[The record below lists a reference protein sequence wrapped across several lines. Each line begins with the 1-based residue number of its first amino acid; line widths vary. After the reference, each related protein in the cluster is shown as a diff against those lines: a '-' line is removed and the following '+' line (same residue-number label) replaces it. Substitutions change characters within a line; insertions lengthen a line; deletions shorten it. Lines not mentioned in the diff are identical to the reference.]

1 MAAGAVRGARP
12 DVLLDVAV
20 DEHRLACLCG
30 RPATQRAHLGDQ
42 LARFGNAALLNVF
55 AARLARVADRVDRL
69 AEAGQGGALIMRRV
83 RQRSRVLDVAVVLVA
98 SLAGLSTCGAAL
110 TLFYGALRERAA
122 SDVLFALFAGALVLT
137 LLAILMFACEMMLSD
152 QAVREQS
159 AK

>member
-42 LARFGNAALLNVF
+42 LARFGSAALLNVF

-69 AEAGQGGALIMRRV
+69 AEAGQGGALIMRRL
-83 RQRSRVLDVAVVLVA
+83 RQRSRVLDVAVVLA

-137 LLAILMFACEMMLSD
+137 MLAILMFVCEMMLSD

>member
-30 RPATQRAHLGDQ
+30 RPAIQRAHLGDQ

-69 AEAGQGGALIMRRV
+69 AEAGQGGALIMRRL
-83 RQRSRVLDVAVVLVA
+83 RQRSRVLDVAVVLA

-122 SDVLFALFAGALVLT
+122 SDKLFALFAGALVLT
-137 LLAILMFACEMMLSD
+137 MFAILMFACEMMLSD

>member
-1 MAAGAVRGARP
+1 
-12 DVLLDVAV
+12 
-20 DEHRLACLCG
+20 
-30 RPATQRAHLGDQ
+30 
-42 LARFGNAALLNVF
+42 
-55 AARLARVADRVDRL
+55 
-69 AEAGQGGALIMRRV
+69 MRRL
-83 RQRSRVLDVAVVLVA
+83 RQRSRVLDVAVVLA

-137 LLAILMFACEMMLSD
+137 MLAILMFACEMMLSD

>member
-1 MAAGAVRGARP
+1 VAAGAVRGARP

-30 RPATQRAHLGDQ
+30 RPAIQRAHLGDQ
-42 LARFGNAALLNVF
+42 LARFGSAALLNVF

-69 AEAGQGGALIMRRV
+69 AEAGQGGALIMRRL
-83 RQRSRVLDVAVVLVA
+83 RQRSRVLDVAVVLA

-137 LLAILMFACEMMLSD
+137 MFAILMFACEMMLSD

>member
-1 MAAGAVRGARP
+1 VAAGAVRGARP

-69 AEAGQGGALIMRRV
+69 AEAGQGGALIMRRL
-83 RQRSRVLDVAVVLVA
+83 RQRSRVLDVAVVLA

-137 LLAILMFACEMMLSD
+137 MLAILMFACEMMLSD

>member
-69 AEAGQGGALIMRRV
+69 AEAGQGGALIMRRL
-83 RQRSRVLDVAVVLVA
+83 RQRSRVLDVAVVLA

>member
-42 LARFGNAALLNVF
+42 LARFGSAALLNVF

-69 AEAGQGGALIMRRV
+69 AEAGQGGALIMRRL
-83 RQRSRVLDVAVVLVA
+83 RQRSRVLDVAVVLA

>member
-69 AEAGQGGALIMRRV
+69 AEAGQGGALIMRRL
-83 RQRSRVLDVAVVLVA
+83 RQRSRVLDVAVVLA

-137 LLAILMFACEMMLSD
+137 MLAILMFVCEMMLSD

>member
-30 RPATQRAHLGDQ
+30 RPAIQRAHLGDQ
-42 LARFGNAALLNVF
+42 LARFGSAALLNVF

-69 AEAGQGGALIMRRV
+69 AEAGQGGALIMRRL
-83 RQRSRVLDVAVVLVA
+83 RQRSRVLDVAVVLA
-98 SLAGLSTCGAAL
+98 SLAGFSTCGAAL

-122 SDVLFALFAGALVLT
+122 SDKLFALFAGALVLT
-137 LLAILMFACEMMLSD
+137 MFAILMFACEMMLSD

>member
-1 MAAGAVRGARP
+1 VAAGAVRGARP

-42 LARFGNAALLNVF
+42 LARFGSAALLNVF

-69 AEAGQGGALIMRRV
+69 AEAGQGGALIMRRL
-83 RQRSRVLDVAVVLVA
+83 RQRSRVLDVAVVLA

-137 LLAILMFACEMMLSD
+137 MLAILMFACEMMLSD

>member
-1 MAAGAVRGARP
+1 VAAGAVRGARP

-30 RPATQRAHLGDQ
+30 RPAIQRAHLGDQ
-42 LARFGNAALLNVF
+42 LARFGSAALLNVF

-69 AEAGQGGALIMRRV
+69 AEAGQGGALIMRRL
-83 RQRSRVLDVAVVLVA
+83 RQRSRVLDVAVVLA
-98 SLAGLSTCGAAL
+98 SLAGFSTCGAAL

-122 SDVLFALFAGALVLT
+122 SDKLFALFAGALVLT
-137 LLAILMFACEMMLSD
+137 MFAILMFACEMMLSD

>member
-1 MAAGAVRGARP
+1 VAAGAVRGARP

-69 AEAGQGGALIMRRV
+69 AEAGQGGALIMRRL
-83 RQRSRVLDVAVVLVA
+83 RQRSRVLDVAVVLA

-137 LLAILMFACEMMLSD
+137 MLAILMFVCEMMLSD

>member
-69 AEAGQGGALIMRRV
+69 AEAGQGGALIMRRL
-83 RQRSRVLDVAVVLVA
+83 RQRSRVLDVAVVLA

-137 LLAILMFACEMMLSD
+137 MLAILMFACEMMLSD

>member
-30 RPATQRAHLGDQ
+30 RPAIQRAHPGDQ
-42 LARFGNAALLNVF
+42 LARFGIAAPLNVF
-55 AARLARVADRVDRL
+55 AARLARVAERVDRL
-69 AEAGQGGALIMRRV
+69 AEAGQGGALIMRRL
-83 RQRSRVLDVAVVLVA
+83 RQRSRVLDVAVVLA

-137 LLAILMFACEMMLSD
+137 MLAILMFVCEMMLSD

>member
-83 RQRSRVLDVAVVLVA
+83 RQRSRVLDVAVVLA

-137 LLAILMFACEMMLSD
+137 MLAILMFACEMMLSD

>member
-42 LARFGNAALLNVF
+42 LARFGSAALLNVF

-69 AEAGQGGALIMRRV
+69 AEAGQGGALIMRRL
-83 RQRSRVLDVAVVLVA
+83 RQRSRVLDVAVVLA
-98 SLAGLSTCGAAL
+98 SLAGFSTCGAAL

-122 SDVLFALFAGALVLT
+122 SDKLFALFAGALVLT
-137 LLAILMFACEMMLSD
+137 MFAILMFACEMMLSD

>member
-30 RPATQRAHLGDQ
+30 RPAIQRAHLGDQ
-42 LARFGNAALLNVF
+42 LARFGSAALLNVF

-69 AEAGQGGALIMRRV
+69 AEAGQGGALIMRRL
-83 RQRSRVLDVAVVLVA
+83 RQRSRVLDVAVVLA
-98 SLAGLSTCGAAL
+98 SLAGFSTCGAAL

-137 LLAILMFACEMMLSD
+137 MFAILMFACEMMLSD

>member
-30 RPATQRAHLGDQ
+30 RPAIQRAHLGDQ
-42 LARFGNAALLNVF
+42 LARFGSAALLNVF

-69 AEAGQGGALIMRRV
+69 AEAGQGGALIMRRL
-83 RQRSRVLDVAVVLVA
+83 RQRSRVLDVAVVLA

-122 SDVLFALFAGALVLT
+122 SDKLFALFAGALVLT
-137 LLAILMFACEMMLSD
+137 MFAILMFACEMMLSD

>member
-1 MAAGAVRGARP
+1 VAAGAVRGARP

-42 LARFGNAALLNVF
+42 LARFGSAALLNVF

-69 AEAGQGGALIMRRV
+69 AEAGQGGALIMRRL
-83 RQRSRVLDVAVVLVA
+83 RQRSRVLDVAVVLA

>member
-1 MAAGAVRGARP
+1 MLSLEAVTHVVQVALTP
-12 DVLLDVAV
+12 IFLLS
-20 DEHRLACLCG
+20 G
-30 RPATQRAHLGDQ
+30 I
-42 LARFGNAALLNVF
+42 AALLNVF

-69 AEAGQGGALIMRRV
+69 AEVGQGDALVMRRL
-83 RQRSRVLDVAVVLVA
+83 RQRSRVLDVAVVLA

-110 TLFYGALRERAA
+110 TLFYGALHERAA

-137 LLAILMFACEMMLSD
+137 MLAILMVACEMMLSG